1 MTKSY
6 NFGFASKCSRKDVVP
21 SDRQVSFNIA
31 SDRECPS
38 ACAATSIVRKRPT
51 AGNTALFCSAGI
63 SNGSGLATSIS
74 VGINMLSGQP
84 VWSPSEPW
92 WQGALRGNI
101 TPTQRIGSQE
111 TNLQWQMASSSKSEV
126 WSRLPALES
135 RQRNPPHAFAMCART
150 RNPDCNRR
158 NARALFQAE
167 ARAEAQAWS
176 EDVMDRTHE
185 VELVG
190 TAAQS

>member
-1 MTKSY
+1 
-6 NFGFASKCSRKDVVP
+6 
-21 SDRQVSFNIA
+21 
-31 SDRECPS
+31 
-38 ACAATSIVRKRPT
+38 
-51 AGNTALFCSAGI
+51 
-63 SNGSGLATSIS
+63 
-74 VGINMLSGQP
+74 
-84 VWSPSEPW
+84 
-92 WQGALRGNI
+92 
-101 TPTQRIGSQE
+101 
-111 TNLQWQMASSSKSEV
+111 
-126 WSRLPALES
+126 
-135 RQRNPPHAFAMCART
+135 MCART